1 MGIYSDETAHHYT
14 STTHLAYT
22 PISSTTTTTSSHPH
36 RKSLYQHQQFHTL
49 ATSILQQHVY
59 EKQHAAMEEYRDQQ
73 YGYKEQQRS
82 KSKSRMIQPIVTSS
96 PSVPV
101 SSSSTDTTL
110 LMNDHTD
117 MNENVNHENLN
128 TQQQHQQQ
136 HDQEQGQFPSSHAI
150 TYYTETLKKNHFGKN
165 TEFSIPIEEY
175 KGGIEKL

>member
-22 PISSTTTTTSSHPH
+22 PISSTTTTTTSSHPH

-59 EKQHAAMEEYRDQQ
+59 EKQHAAIEEYRNQQ

-82 KSKSRMIQPIVTSS
+82 QSKSKMIQPIVTSS
-96 PSVPV
+96 SVPV

-117 MNENVNHENLN
+117 MNENVNHENLKP
-128 TQQQHQQQ
+128 QQQHQQQ
-136 HDQEQGQFPSSHAI
+136 HDQEQEQFPSSHAI